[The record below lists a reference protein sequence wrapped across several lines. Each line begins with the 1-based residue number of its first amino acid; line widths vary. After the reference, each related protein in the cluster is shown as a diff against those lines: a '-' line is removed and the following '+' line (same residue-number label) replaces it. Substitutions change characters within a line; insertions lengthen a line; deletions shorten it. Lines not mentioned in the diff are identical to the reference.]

1 MNYWIEALIQSHLI
15 DLTVLAVLTILAY
28 FVIMQFLEKK
38 NKKQR
43 RRLSNLLN
51 ERQKGISF
59 KKKYPLLERAD
70 PTYFKKAAERYGVN
84 FDNQMYFTQLITGTA
99 VGAVL
104 FIVYFN
110 PFLYLI
116 PFALLGGVIA
126 AHIKLH
132 AIKRD
137 YILDTEF
144 KLTLYMSGFT
154 SSYATFGNL
163 KQSIESILED
173 LPQPIK
179 GDLEKAYIILEDGRS
194 VKEAFHA
201 MNEKYPDKIVKMF
214 HQQLEVLSASGSS
227 DTSTL
232 RNIVRQM
239 KKKEVFKKRLSNDH
253 RSKFKVWRMFALMAY
268 SIPFM
273 FILISY
279 DNYETIKSSPITSVV
294 YLIASTYTYFIYKK
308 LESIELYDP
317 TESEQIYQ

>member
-1 MNYWIEALIQSHLI
+1 MMYWIEAIVQSHLM
-15 DLTVLAVLTILAY
+15 DLIVLVILTIVAY
-28 FVIMQFLEKK
+28 FVIMQFLGRKAK
-38 NKKQR
+38 NQR
-43 RRLSNLLN
+43 QRLSNLLN
-51 ERQKGISF
+51 ERKGKESF
-59 KKKYPLLERAD
+59 KKRYPFLERAS
-70 PTYFKKAAERYGVN
+70 PIYFKRAAKEYGVD
-84 FDNQMYFTQLITGTA
+84 FDNRMYFTQLIAGTA
-99 VGAVL
+99 FGSVL

-116 PFALLGGVIA
+116 PFALLGGVVA

-163 KQSIESILED
+163 KQSLESIMQD

-179 GDLEKAYIILEDGRS
+179 GDVEKAYIILEDGRS
-194 VKEAFHA
+194 VREAFHA
-201 MNEKYPDKIVKMF
+201 MNEKYPDKTLKMF
-214 HQQLEVLSASGSS
+214 HQQIEVLAGSGSS

-232 RNIVRQM
+232 RRVVRQM

-279 DNYETIKSSPITSVV
+279 DNYEAIKSNPLTSVV
-294 YLIASTYTYFIYKK
+294 YLLATIYTYFIYKK

-317 TESEQIYQ
+317 TEV

>member
-1 MNYWIEALIQSHLI
+1 MRYWIEAIVQSHLV
-15 DLTVLAVLTILAY
+15 DLIVLAILTIVAY
-28 FVIMQFLEKK
+28 FVIMQFLGRKAK
-38 NKKQR
+38 NQR

-51 ERQKGISF
+51 ERKGKESI
-59 KKKYPLLERAD
+59 KKRYPFLERAS
-70 PTYFKKAAERYGVN
+70 PIYFKRAAKEYGVD
-84 FDNQMYFTQLITGTA
+84 FDNRMYFTQLIVGTA
-99 VGAVL
+99 FGSVL

-116 PFALLGGVIA
+116 PFALLGGVVA

-163 KQSIESILED
+163 KQSLESIIPD

-179 GDLEKAYIILEDGRS
+179 GDVEKAYIILEDGRS
-194 VKEAFHA
+194 VREAFHA
-201 MNEKYPDKIVKMF
+201 MNEKYPDKTLKMF
-214 HQQLEVLSASGSS
+214 HQQIEVLAGSGSS

-232 RNIVRQM
+232 RRVVRQM

-279 DNYETIKSSPITSVV
+279 DNYEAIKSNPLTSVV
-294 YLIASTYTYFIYKK
+294 YLLATIYTYFIYKK

-317 TESEQIYQ
+317 TEV